1 MREYLDLLRTY
12 PDYRNLWLAREVSN
26 LGDWFNLLASAALIA
41 SLTNSGTAVSLL
53 FLARYLPTFFATPY
67 AGVLADR
74 VNRRNILIAADLL
87 RALTVICFLLVR
99 DPSQIWL
106 FYTLT
111 ALQFSLSA
119 LYNPAHS
126 ALLANTVPPNRL
138 VAANTLDSATWSTML
153 AVGALLGGIATALFG
168 VRAAFMI
175 DSASFVLAGA
185 LVLRISADAGRQHDE
200 RRLVSGE
207 TVAGIPEPAEGA
219 LQPLPAGAAADS
231 TAPTEMAALTQA
243 REGMWASFVSGLQYL
258 RLRPLLLGLA
268 LVKAGGSL
276 VWGAINVLEISLAN
290 DRFPIDGSGTLT
302 LALIYAVVG
311 VGTGLG
317 PIVMRQISG
326 DAPSRLIRAIGVG
339 FVSMTVGVLW
349 MGLAGGLGGALGGVA
364 LRAIGV
370 GIFWVFSESLLLGWV
385 EDAYRGRVL
394 AFQWTVFTLAE
405 VVSILFAGFALDQLG
420 WDVQQALLAMGALGI
435 VVTGVWL
442 LFELRVRRSN
452 VLATMSTA

>member
-1 MREYLDLLRTY
+1 
-12 PDYRNLWLAREVSN
+12 
-26 LGDWFNLLASAALIA
+26 
-41 SLTNSGTAVSLL
+41 
-53 FLARYLPTFFATPY
+53 
-67 AGVLADR
+67 
-74 VNRRNILIAADLL
+74 
-87 RALTVICFLLVR
+87 
-99 DPSQIWL
+99 
-106 FYTLT
+106 
-111 ALQFSLSA
+111 
-119 LYNPAHS
+119 
-126 ALLANTVPPNRL
+126 
-138 VAANTLDSATWSTML
+138 
-153 AVGALLGGIATALFG
+153 
-168 VRAAFMI
+168 
-175 DSASFVLAGA
+175 
-185 LVLRISADAGRQHDE
+185 
-200 RRLVSGE
+200 
-207 TVAGIPEPAEGA
+207 
-219 LQPLPAGAAADS
+219 
-231 TAPTEMAALTQA
+231 
-243 REGMWASFVSGLQYL
+243 
-258 RLRPLLLGLA
+258 
-268 LVKAGGSL
+268 VKAGGSL